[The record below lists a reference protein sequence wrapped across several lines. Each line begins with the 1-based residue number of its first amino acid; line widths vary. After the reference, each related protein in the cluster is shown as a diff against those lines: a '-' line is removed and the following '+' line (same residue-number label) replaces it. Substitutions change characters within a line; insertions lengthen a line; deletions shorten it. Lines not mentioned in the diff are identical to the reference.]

1 MALYRFTESPLC
13 VCTKDDVQA
22 VAQLASDCK
31 DTAQWA
37 LYGVACLCV
46 GAIFGAMEL
55 SADVVLLGANQL
67 FLRVIKRKSSR
78 CGVGGGRGELWG
90 GSRSGTTCCQEGSC
104 HTLLHVLHRHVMRLH
119 GSHVFLT
126 CCCCCRSSSR
136 GSARKGDEA
145 GVSKQMMSPSMPGR
159 SGSYPFLTINA
170 AAHT

>member
-13 VCTKDDVQA
+13 VCTKDGVQA
-22 VAQLASDCK
+22 VAQLAGDCK
-31 DTAQWA
+31 DSAQWA

-55 SADVVLLGANQL
+55 SADVVLLSANQL

-78 CGVGGGRGELWG
+78 CGGVGGGRAPA
-90 GSRSGTTCCQEGSC
+90 T
-104 HTLLHVLHRHVMRLH
+104 HYTLLDLHVPRPCCNLASSL
-119 GSHVFLT
+119 LT
-126 CCCCCRSSSR
+126 CCCCCRSSGR
-136 GSARKGDEA
+136 GSARKGEEG
-145 GVSKQMMSPSMPGR
+145 GVSKQMMSPTMPGR